1 MDWASGMPVL
11 WEFGGWLEGI
21 LVTSGRRLGKIG
33 SVVAEIALEKVKV
46 GSEGS

>member
-1 MDWASGMPVL
+1 MPVL

-21 LVTSGRRLGKIG
+21 LMTSVCRIGKIE
-33 SVVAEIALEKVKV
+33 SVVAEIALDKVKV